1 MPITNHSMKEF
12 RKLLFI
18 FLLTILCGVMGF
30 SQSQTTNKNQRYIFF
45 LHNRFVEENDLNIVH
60 PEYGKAEYNE
70 IIDSFKKDNFTVFS
84 EKRSK
89 NTNAAKYAEKI
100 TKQIKKLIKEDV
112 SPNTITV
119 IGTSKGGY
127 IAQYVSTYLAN
138 PDVNFVFIG
147 SFMDRDIEES
157 PDINFCGN
165 ILTIYEKSDIY
176 GVSAIKRKETSKLK
190 ISHFKEIELHT
201 TLKHGFLY
209 KALDEWIVPS
219 KKWANGDYE

>member
-1 MPITNHSMKEF
+1 MKQLQRF
-12 RKLLFI
+12 FFTISFLMLFSTVS
-18 FLLTILCGVMGF
+18 L
-30 SQSQTTNKNQRYIFF
+30 SQGTTNKDQRYIFF
-45 LHNRFVEENDLNIVH
+45 LHNKFIEENDLNIPH

-70 IIDSFKKDNFTVFS
+70 IIDSFRKDLFIVFS

-89 NTNAAKYAEKI
+89 NTNAAKYAEKVV
-100 TKQIKKLIKEDV
+100 KQIKKLIKEGV
-112 SPNTITV
+112 SPHKISV

-127 IAQYVSTYLAN
+127 IAQFVSTYLAN

-147 SFMDRDIEES
+147 CFMERDIEES

-190 ISHFKEIELHT
+190 INHFKEIELHT
-201 TLKHGFLY
+201 NLKHGFLY

-219 KKWANGDYE
+219 KKWANGNYDLN

>member
-1 MPITNHSMKEF
+1 MKLQ
-12 RKLLFI
+12 KLLF
-18 FLLTILCGVMGF
+18 LLLPLLSNFIAV
-30 SQSQTTNKNQRYIFF
+30 SQSQTKNKDQRYIFF
-45 LHNRFVEENDLNIVH
+45 FHNKFVEENDLNVAH

-70 IIDSFKKDNFTVFS
+70 IIDSFKKDNFIVIS
-84 EKRSK
+84 EKRKK
-89 NTNAAKYAEKI
+89 NTNAAKYAEKMV
-100 TKQIKKLIKEDV
+100 KQIKKLIKEGV
-112 SPNTITV
+112 SPNKITV

-190 ISHFKEIELHT
+190 INHFKEIELHT
-201 TLKHGFLY
+201 NLKHGFLY
-209 KALDEWIVPS
+209 KALDEWIAPS
-219 KKWANGDYE
+219 KKWANGNYDLN

>member
-1 MPITNHSMKEF
+1 MKQSP
-12 RKLLFI
+12 K
-18 FLLTILCGVMGF
+18 FLLTFLLTLILNFFGF
-30 SQSQTTNKNQRYIFF
+30 CQSTPNNDQRYIFF
-45 LHNRFVEENDLNIVH
+45 LHNAFVEQNDLSVAH

-70 IIDSFKKDNFTVFS
+70 ILASYRKDNFIVFS
-84 EKRSK
+84 EIRKK

-100 TKQIKKLIKEDV
+100 VKQIKKLIRDGV
-112 SPNTITV
+112 SPNKITV

-147 SFMDRDIEES
+147 CFRDIDIEQAPE
-157 PDINFCGN
+157 INFCGN

-190 ISHFKEIELHT
+190 INHFKEIELNT
-201 TLKHGFLY
+201 NLKHGFLY
-209 KALDEWIVPS
+209 KALDLWIAPS
-219 KKWANGDYE
+219 KKWANSNYDFN

>member
-1 MPITNHSMKEF
+1 MKRIPKF
-12 RKLLFI
+12 LFTTVLLLI
-18 FLLTILCGVMGF
+18 FSHAVL
-30 SQSQTTNKNQRYIFF
+30 SQSETVNEQRYIFF
-45 LHNRFVEENDLNIVH
+45 LHNKFVEENDLNTPH

-70 IIDSFKKDNFTVFS
+70 ILNSFRKDNFIVFS
-84 EKRSK
+84 EIRSK
-89 NTNAAKYAEKI
+89 NTNAAKYAQKVVKE
-100 TKQIKKLIKEDV
+100 IKSLLKKGIA
-112 SPNTITV
+112 PNKITV

-147 SFMDRDIEES
+147 CFRDSDIEEI

-190 ISHFKEIELHT
+190 INHFKEIELNT
-201 TLKHGFLY
+201 NLKHGFLY

-219 KKWANGDYE
+219 KKWAEGNYDLN